1 MRPALTT
8 PSVGTAPDV
17 AGVVVGWR
25 CWRVAGPATAP
36 RLRSPVHV
44 ATEWPPGGAL
54 AAHCELRGHEAPDPA
69 CTCGVHAVRDPAR
82 VGGVGFGPGTVLGC
96 VALWGLVVEGEHGWR
111 AGAAAPLV
119 LFCGP
124 ALGAPER
131 SGLARTYRVGVHRLP
146 LPVAATVELPLPAA
160 TAGAVR
166 GAAADGRG
174 LDDAAAA
181 FVTAV
186 PVPDA
191 PVQPVRVPRA
201 RRFALG
207 TTAVLAVLAA
217 TAASPVEHVPVP
229 APVPAQP
236 GVAVP
241 R

>member
-1 MRPALTT
+1 MRRALTT
-8 PSVGTAPDV
+8 PSDGTAPDV

-25 CWRVAGPATAP
+25 CWRVTGPAAAP

-54 AAHCELRGHEAPDPA
+54 VARCELRGHEAPDPA
-69 CTCGVHAVRDPAR
+69 CTCGLHAVRDPAR

-124 ALGAPER
+124 ALGEPER
-131 SGLARTYRVGVHRLP
+131 GGLARTYRVGVHRLP
-146 LPVAATVELPLPAA
+146 LPVAATVERGLPAA
-160 TAGAVR
+160 AAGGVR
-166 GAAADGRG
+166 AAAVTGRG

-181 FVTAV
+181 FVAAV
-186 PVPDA
+186 PEPDA
-191 PVQPVRVPRA
+191 PARPVRVPRP

-217 TAASPVEHVPVP
+217 AAASPVEHVPVP
-229 APVPAQP
+229 APP
-236 GVAVP
+236 GVVVP